1 MVTKPAGEHLLF
13 PLLKSVSRSFYL
25 TLAILPAEVRAQM
38 TVAYLYARAADS
50 LADMSL
56 VPRPQRLHYLG
67 RFRDW
72 LLDPKRHES
81 AVGEI
86 QEALSPVGPQSD
98 EQTLLERL
106 DHCRQVFDTFTVED
120 QHLIRGVVETLT
132 SGMLHDL
139 TVFPGESEQGLTA
152 LKSLSD
158 LDQYVYSVAGCVGDF
173 WTRMICRHRPA
184 FKDWDVETM
193 ATRGIRF
200 GKGLQFTNVLRDIP
214 RDLRRGRCYIPE
226 TLLTQAGLNPNDLLD
241 PEVLPRFK
249 PVLGGLLRLALEH
262 LDQGWLYTMA
272 VPRREWRVRLACV
285 WPILFALKT
294 LRMISLS
301 TRLLDP
307 GVTIKM
313 TRGDVYGDMALSA
326 GAVGS
331 RLLLTS
337 YYGRLRKSIA
347 Y

>member
-1 MVTKPAGEHLLF
+1 MVTKPPGEQLLF

-56 VPRPQRLHYLG
+56 VPRPQRFHYLG
-67 RFRDW
+67 RFREW
-72 LLDPKRHES
+72 LLDPIGHES
-81 AVGEI
+81 AVREI
-86 QEALSPVGPQSD
+86 QEALSPVGPQSG
-98 EQTLLERL
+98 EQILLERL
-106 DHCRQVFDTFTVED
+106 DYCRQVFDTFTVQD
-120 QHLIRGVVETLT
+120 QHLIRGVMETLT

-139 TVFPGESEQGLTA
+139 TVFPGEREQGLTA

-158 LDQYVYSVAGCVGDF
+158 LDHYVYSVAGCVGDF
-173 WTRMICRHRPA
+173 WTRMVCRHRPA
-184 FKDWDVETM
+184 FKDWDVEAM
-193 ATRGIRF
+193 ATMGIRF

-226 TLLTQAGLNPNDLLD
+226 TLLAQAGLNPNDLLD
-241 PEVLPRFK
+241 PNVLPRFK
-249 PVLGGLLRLALEH
+249 PILGELLCLAMDH

-294 LRMISLS
+294 LRKISLS
-301 TRLLDP
+301 TGLLDP

-313 TRGDVYGDMALSA
+313 TRGEVYRDMALSA

-337 YYGRLRKSIA
+337 YYGLLRKSIA
-347 Y
+347 C